1 MISSSVLWRP
11 KKELISGV
19 SDFSVATRIL
29 TTKDKRKLFYIA
41 VIQIMSASLDIIGIL
56 LIGLVGNMTVS
67 SLKKSSQSETTLNIV
82 EALKLQNL
90 DPANQAAVLVVIA
103 VLCLV
108 ARTIFSAFFTKKIL
122 FYFAHQSSQV
132 STSLYSNILEGK
144 AVEIRTKPIQETL
157 FAVTKGVDFLAIQV
171 FASSMVVLSD
181 LSLLTFIFVGI
192 LVIDPITALGTIVLF
207 GAISYVLMHR
217 LHARVHKLG
226 VENTTLNIGV
236 NSDITESLGNYRE
249 SFVANRFA
257 YYKSRVSSKKAKL
270 ASITAELNFLPYTG
284 KYVIEIAILV
294 GASLIGGFQFLVH
307 DTSKAISIFVIFLAA
322 GTRIAPAVMRIQQS
336 LIQIRGG
343 LSMAGPT
350 LRLIEN
356 YFDKDQSKL
365 IFNVPKFDTN
375 HKGFKPTIKL
385 ENVNFQYTKE
395 SNFGMENI
403 NLRLNPGNFI
413 GIVGQSGAGKSTLV
427 DLLLGVLSPSS
438 GTVRISDTSAIDAI
452 GTWPGAISYV
462 PQEVKI
468 INGSIRENVIVG
480 YAKEDVSDSDI
491 WKVLEKVSLSSFVNS
506 LPRKLD
512 EEINESGSNLSGG
525 QKQRLGL
532 ARAWITN
539 PKILILDEATSSL
552 DAETENFISDILNS
566 DRSDRIVISIAHRL
580 TSIRL
585 ADSIIYVENGKI
597 EASGN
602 FEELRKISKKF
613 DNQANLMGL

>member
-1 MISSSVLWRP
+1 
-11 KKELISGV
+11 
-19 SDFSVATRIL
+19 
-29 TTKDKRKLFYIA
+29 
-41 VIQIMSASLDIIGIL
+41 
-56 LIGLVGNMTVS
+56 
-67 SLKKSSQSETTLNIV
+67 
-82 EALKLQNL
+82 
-90 DPANQAAVLVVIA
+90 
-103 VLCLV
+103 
-108 ARTIFSAFFTKKIL
+108 
-122 FYFAHQSSQV
+122 
-132 STSLYSNILEGK
+132 
-144 AVEIRTKPIQETL
+144 
-157 FAVTKGVDFLAIQV
+157 
-171 FASSMVVLSD
+171 
-181 LSLLTFIFVGI
+181 
-192 LVIDPITALGTIVLF
+192 
-207 GAISYVLMHR
+207 
-217 LHARVHKLG
+217 
-226 VENTTLNIGV
+226 
-236 NSDITESLGNYRE
+236 
-249 SFVANRFA
+249 
-257 YYKSRVSSKKAKL
+257 
-270 ASITAELNFLPYTG
+270 
-284 KYVIEIAILV
+284 
-294 GASLIGGFQFLVH
+294 
-307 DTSKAISIFVIFLAA
+307 
-322 GTRIAPAVMRIQQS
+322 
-336 LIQIRGG
+336 
-343 LSMAGPT
+343 MAGPT

-566 DRSDRIVISIAHRL
+566 DRSDRIIISIAHRL